1 MKKRFF
7 LKNHKVINP
16 YFILLEENS
25 ISALPLTLRKINILQ
40 YLNEGFKNK
49 QISENLFI
57 SCNTVKTHIKNIYLK
72 LNVNKRIT
80 LKEKTLL
87 LITSLSDLYK
97 NR

>member
-7 LKNHKVINP
+7 LKNPKIINP

-25 ISALPLTLRKINILQ
+25 ISALPLTLREINILQ

-57 SCNTVKTHIKNIYLK
+57 SCNTVKTHIKNIYIK
-72 LNVNKRIT
+72 LNVNKRIA
-80 LKEKTLL
+80 LKEKTLFL
-87 LITSLSDLYK
+87 SYSLSDLYE